1 MELVLDVENTV
12 THRGG
17 KMHLDPFEASNKLVQ
32 VGVQEVVSGKQA
44 IYNFDHVEANDY
56 DGSQAKA
63 LQDYLD
69 RTTLL
74 ILHNG
79 QHDMPWLWES
89 GFKYDGLIYDTMLA
103 EYVLM
108 RGNHIEMT
116 YTGAFKKKSLALG
129 ECAIRRKLDF
139 QKDDTLKK
147 YFKDGYNTNE
157 IPLKELTYYLQC
169 DLSTTRALYLDIESD
184 YAQPESESL
193 RNIRDIT
200 FKVCLS
206 LSRMYSSGIK
216 VDLKALEEVRK
227 QFEEEKAEI
236 EGRLGIKVRNLM
248 GDTPINLNSPAQMSE
263 VVYSRRPINKKGWVE
278 LFDPVMSER
287 DYKLK
292 VNGNSTMIRKTIAFT
307 CPDCKGEGSVYRIK
321 KDGTKFARPNKCKPC
336 EARGYQLK
344 KTNQMAGLGFMPP
357 SKKWVSANGFSTGK
371 DNLDTLMGTARANGM
386 DSALDFL
393 GDLKRLS
400 AISSYL
406 SSFVEG
412 ISVFTKED
420 GFLHVGLTQH
430 ITSTGRFSGRNPNM
444 QNMPRGGT
452 FPVKKVFVS
461 RWEGGYVMEADFA
474 QLEFRVAAFLSQ
486 DYKAMKEIA
495 TGFDVHSYTARII
508 TEAGQPTSRQDA
520 KAHTF
525 APLFGATGYGR
536 SPSEAAYYK
545 HFIKKYTGIA
555 AWHKRLGDEAI
566 RFQKITN
573 VGGRQYAFPNTERR
587 SNGMPTNFTMIKNY
601 PVQGFATGDCVPVV
615 LLELE
620 DRLMSM
626 RSKVVNSVH
635 DSMVIDIHPYEKD
648 QVIEIINT
656 LNMDLNEII
665 YKYYKVKM
673 NVPLLLEAK
682 IGPNWLDTKD
692 V

>member
-32 VGVQEVVSGKQA
+32 VGIQEVRSGKQD
-44 IYNFDHVEANDY
+44 IYNFDHLEANDSE
-56 DGSQAKA
+56 GHQAKA
-63 LQDYLD
+63 LQSKLD
-69 RTTLL
+69 DTTVL
-74 ILHNG
+74 IVHNG

-89 GFKYDGLIYDTMLA
+89 GFTYTGDIYDTMLG

-116 YTGAFKKKSLALG
+116 YTGAFKKKSLSLG
-129 ECAIRRKLDF
+129 ECAIRRKLDC
-139 QKDDTLKK
+139 QKDDTLKR
-147 YFKDGYNTNE
+147 YFKEGYNTNE
-157 IPLKELTYYLQC
+157 IPLKELTYYLEC
-169 DLSTTRALYLDIESD
+169 DLSTTRDLYIDQLSD
-184 YAQPESESL
+184 YAKPESESL
-193 RNIRDIT
+193 INIRDIT
-200 FKVCLS
+200 FKVCLC

-216 VDLKALEEVRK
+216 VDLDALDSVRK
-227 QFEEEKAEI
+227 EFEKEKVDI
-236 EGRLGIKVRNLM
+236 EGRLQTKVRKLM

-263 VVYSRRPINKKGWVE
+263 VVYSKRVNNKKEWVI
-278 LFDPVMSER
+278 LFEHTKTDKEYR
-287 DYKLK
+287 DA
-292 VNGNSTMIRKTIAFT
+292 VNANSTQVRRTTAFT
-307 CPDCKGEGSVYRIK
+307 CPDCNGIGSVHRIK
-321 KDGTKFARPNKCKPC
+321 KDGTKFARANKCKPC

-344 KTNQMAGLGFMPP
+344 KTNELAGLGFMPP
-357 SKKWVSANGFSTGK
+357 SKQWVSANGFSTGK
-371 DNLDTLMGTARANGM
+371 DNLDKLMSTAKSNGM
-386 DSALDFL
+386 DSAVDFL

-412 ISVFTKED
+412 ISVYTKHD
-420 GFLHVGLTQH
+420 GVLHVALTQH

-461 RWEGGYVMEADFA
+461 RWDGGKIMEADFA

-486 DYKAMKEIA
+486 DYTAMKEIA

-536 SPSEAAYYK
+536 SPSEASYYK

-555 AWHKRLGDEAI
+555 AWHKKLGDEAI
-566 RFQKITN
+566 RLQKITTAS
-573 VGGRQYAFPNTERR
+573 GRQYAFPNTWRQK
-587 SNGMPTNFTMIKNY
+587 NGNPTNFTRIKNY
-601 PVQGFATGDCVPVV
+601 PVQGFATGDVVPVV
-615 LLELE
+615 LLEI
-620 DRLMSM
+620 DSRLKDLQSCL
-626 RSKVVNSVH
+626 VNSVH
-635 DSMVIDIHPYEKD
+635 DSAVIDIHPNEEKEVLS
-648 QVIEIINT
+648 VISDINENLDLIIH
-656 LNMDLNEII
+656 
-665 YKYYKVKM
+665 KYYGVEM

-682 IGPNWLDTKD
+682 VGPNWLDTKD

>member
-32 VGVQEVVSGKQA
+32 VGIQEVRSGKQD
-44 IYNFDHVEANDY
+44 IYNFDHLEANDSE
-56 DGSQAKA
+56 GHQAKA
-63 LQDYLD
+63 LQSKLD
-69 RTTLL
+69 DTTVL
-74 ILHNG
+74 IVHNG

-89 GFKYDGLIYDTMLA
+89 GFTYTGDIYDTMLG

-116 YTGAFKKKSLALG
+116 STGSFKKKSLSLG
-129 ECAIRRKLDF
+129 ECAIRRKLDC

-147 YFKDGYNTNE
+147 YFKEGYNTNE
-157 IPLKELTYYLQC
+157 IPLKELTYYLEC
-169 DLSTTRALYLDIESD
+169 DLSTTRDLYIDQLGD
-184 YAQPESESL
+184 YAKPESESL
-193 RNIRDIT
+193 INIRDIT
-200 FKVCLS
+200 FKVCLC

-227 QFEEEKAEI
+227 QFQEEKADI

-292 VNGNSTMIRKTIAFT
+292 VNGNSTMIRKTTAFT
-307 CPDCKGEGSVYRIK
+307 CPECKGEGSVHRIK

-371 DNLDTLMGTARANGM
+371 DNLDTLMSTARANGM
-386 DSALDFL
+386 DSAVDFL

-420 GFLHVGLTQH
+420 GFLHVALTQH

-486 DYKAMKEIA
+486 DYTAMKEIA

-545 HFIKKYTGIA
+545 HFIKKYKGIA
-555 AWHKRLGDEAI
+555 AWHKKLGDEAI

-620 DRLMSM
+620 DRLMPM

-648 QVIEIINT
+648 QVIAIINT
-656 LNMDLNEII
+656 LNMDLNDII
-665 YKYYKVKM
+665 YDYYKVKM

-682 IGPNWLDTKD
+682 IGPNWLDTID

>member
-1 MELVLDVENTV
+1 
-12 THRGG
+12 
-17 KMHLDPFEASNKLVQ
+17 
-32 VGVQEVVSGKQA
+32 
-44 IYNFDHVEANDY
+44 
-56 DGSQAKA
+56 
-63 LQDYLD
+63 
-69 RTTLL
+69 
-74 ILHNG
+74 
-79 QHDMPWLWES
+79 
-89 GFKYDGLIYDTMLA
+89 
-103 EYVLM
+103 
-108 RGNHIEMT
+108 
-116 YTGAFKKKSLALG
+116 
-129 ECAIRRKLDF
+129 
-139 QKDDTLKK
+139 
-147 YFKDGYNTNE
+147 
-157 IPLKELTYYLQC
+157 
-169 DLSTTRALYLDIESD
+169 
-184 YAQPESESL
+184 
-193 RNIRDIT
+193 
-200 FKVCLS
+200 
-206 LSRMYSSGIK
+206 
-216 VDLKALEEVRK
+216 
-227 QFEEEKAEI
+227 
-236 EGRLGIKVRNLM
+236 
-248 GDTPINLNSPAQMSE
+248 MS
-263 VVYSRRPINKKGWVE
+263 
-278 LFDPVMSER
+278 
-287 DYKLK
+287 
-292 VNGNSTMIRKTIAFT
+292 
-307 CPDCKGEGSVYRIK
+307 
-321 KDGTKFARPNKCKPC
+321 
-336 EARGYQLK
+336 
-344 KTNQMAGLGFMPP
+344 
-357 SKKWVSANGFSTGK
+357 
-371 DNLDTLMGTARANGM
+371 TARANGM
-386 DSALDFL
+386 DSAVDFL

-486 DYKAMKEIA
+486 DTTAMKEID
-495 TGFDVHSYTARII
+495 TGFDVHSYTAKVIS
-508 TEAGQPTSRQDA
+508 EAGQPTSRQDA

-536 SPSEAAYYK
+536 SPAEAAYYT
-545 HFIKKYTGIA
+545 HFIKKYKGIA
-555 AWHKRLGDEAI
+555 AWHKKLGDEAI

-587 SNGMPTNFTMIKNY
+587 PNGMPTNFTMIKNY

-620 DRLMSM
+620 DRLMPM

>member
-32 VGVQEVVSGKQA
+32 VGIQEVRSGKQD
-44 IYNFDHVEANDY
+44 IYNFDHLEANDSE
-56 DGSQAKA
+56 GHQAKA
-63 LQDYLD
+63 LQSKLD
-69 RTTLL
+69 DTTVL
-74 ILHNG
+74 IVHNG

-89 GFKYDGLIYDTMLA
+89 GFTYTGDIYDTMLG

-116 YTGAFKKKSLALG
+116 STGSFKKKSLSLG
-129 ECAIRRKLDF
+129 ECAIRRKLDC

-147 YFKDGYNTNE
+147 YFKEGYNTNE
-157 IPLKELTYYLQC
+157 IPLKELTYYLEC
-169 DLSTTRALYLDIESD
+169 DLSTTRDLYIDQLGD
-184 YAQPESESL
+184 YAKPESESL
-193 RNIRDIT
+193 INIRDIT
-200 FKVCLS
+200 FKVCLC

-227 QFEEEKAEI
+227 QFQEEKADI

-292 VNGNSTMIRKTIAFT
+292 VNGNSTMIRKTTAFT
-307 CPDCKGEGSVYRIK
+307 CPECKGEGSVHRIK

-420 GFLHVGLTQH
+420 GFLHVALTQH

-486 DYKAMKEIA
+486 DYTAMKEIA

-545 HFIKKYTGIA
+545 HFIKKYKGIA
-555 AWHKRLGDEAI
+555 AWHKKLGDEAI

-620 DRLMSM
+620 DRLMPM

-648 QVIEIINT
+648 QVIAIINT
-656 LNMDLNEII
+656 LNMDLNDII
-665 YKYYKVKM
+665 YDYYKVKM

-682 IGPNWLDTKD
+682 IGPNWLDTID